1 MNTTSSKKSSW
12 KPYLILGILSLIWG
26 SSFILIKKALIVFM
40 PVDLGFLRIGIAFLM
55 YLYFIIREV
64 KKVDWNQWK
73 SYAAVGL
80 LGSGLPS
87 FLYAI
92 AQTEITSSVTGILNS
107 MTPIFTLLIGVVLFA
122 SSVTKQAK
130 LGVIVG
136 FLGAASLI
144 LFSDNNQL
152 GGNPIYGLFIIGAT
166 ICYAC
171 SVNLVKAKF
180 QNVNPITVSSIS
192 FLFIGPIAITYLI
205 LQPEWLHSIQEHSYG
220 WHAISATAVLAILG
234 TFLANIIFYRL
245 VQLTSAVFAS
255 SVAYLMPMIVL
266 FWGIID
272 GESIGLFHLVGIIGI
287 LIGIFLIRKKP
298 SHA

>member
-1 MNTTSSKKSSW
+1 MNTETSNSTSW

-55 YLYFIIREV
+55 YLFFIIREV
-64 KKVDWNQWK
+64 KKVDWTLWK
-73 SYAAVGL
+73 SYLAVGL
-80 LGSGLPS
+80 LGSGFPS

-107 MTPIFTLLIGVVLFA
+107 MTPIFTLLIGVILFT

-130 LGVIVG
+130 LGVIIG

-171 SVNLVKAKF
+171 SVNLVKARF
-180 QNVNPITVSSIS
+180 QHVNPITVSSIS

-205 LQPEWLHSIQEHSYG
+205 IQPAWYYNLQAHDYG
-220 WHAISATAVLAILG
+220 LHAISATAILAILG

-255 SVAYLMPMIVL
+255 SVAYLMPMVVL

-272 GESIGLFHLVGIIGI
+272 GESIGLFHLIGIVSI
-287 LIGIFLIRKKP
+287 LIGIFLIRKQR